1 MKWKLPSASSLQGII
16 FAVVKLNLTA
26 SYQVISSECSL
37 ITSISLLV
45 EYCLQYLAVKIFENQ
60 QLEIIL
66 DLENIVLLFL
76 RDTSA
81 SVQASS
87 LCCCSH
93 SSYMLNSEVAV
104 NLAKALLYPKLKFS
118 TELT

>member
-1 MKWKLPSASSLQGII
+1 M
-16 FAVVKLNLTA
+16 
-26 SYQVISSECSL
+26 ISSECSL